1 MEGGGR
7 RKGRCEKENRE
18 KFSTTTNF
26 SKRTIIMNLSEGGE
40 DIGKA
45 IGEAG
50 RRRPRR
56 RKRKAAE
63 TVKAAAAGNAE

>member
-1 MEGGGR
+1 
-7 RKGRCEKENRE
+7 
-18 KFSTTTNF
+18 
-26 SKRTIIMNLSEGGE
+26 MNLSEGGE

-45 IGEAG
+45 IGEGG